1 MHANSVH
8 VGTTPTDTV
17 VAGVTKTACLGSS
30 LATVIARGRWL
41 ALWQGHARSCLEVS
55 QDLHSKVL
63 LLLELR
69 CDEIPEPLGLAEM
82 LQESTEL

>member
-8 VGTTPTDTV
+8 VGTAPTDTV